1 LPESCRRAFCGKS
14 STDTI
19 CIATSAT
26 IAAPHTP
33 AGRQVVANFA
43 HRFFG
48 VPLIQVELVAEEYD
62 ERESWAQQLVT
73 TG

>member
-1 LPESCRRAFCGKS
+1 
-14 STDTI
+14 
-19 CIATSAT
+19 
-26 IAAPHTP
+26 
-33 AGRQVVANFA
+33 VVANFA